1 MVFLQNRSI
10 TLRLTLGDTVKKA
23 KTQIYDNERSG
34 VYILENGR
42 KKRFDSRRKAEE
54 YLKQTREGHG
64 ARRSLGM
71 ASGKQP
77 KTGWMQ
83 ILEKGK
89 ATATH
94 NSKGEKKDRCA
105 RIADRPSKYGPKG
118 SAYKSGAIVQCR
130 QGKIW
135 RDEK

>member
-1 MVFLQNRSI
+1 MLEGLSGMLARNLIS
-10 TLRLTLGDTVKKA
+10 GDTMWKEVLKA
-23 KTQIYDNERSG
+23 
-34 VYILENGR
+34 
-42 KKRFDSRRKAEE
+42 
-54 YLKQTREGHG
+54 
-64 ARRSLGM
+64 
-71 ASGKQP
+71 
-77 KTGWMQ
+77 
-83 ILEKGK
+83 K

>member
-1 MVFLQNRSI
+1 MEFPRNRSI
-10 TLRLTLGDTVKKA
+10 TSRLTLGDTMKKGL
-23 KTQIYDNERSG
+23 S
-34 VYILENGR
+34 
-42 KKRFDSRRKAEE
+42 
-54 YLKQTREGHG
+54 
-64 ARRSLGM
+64 M

-105 RIADRPSKYGPKG
+105 RIADRPSKYGPKT
-118 SAYKSGAIVQCR
+118 SAYKSGAITQCR